1 MSKNQ
6 ILYDVSAEY
15 RQRMLTYSGRKI
27 MIKER
32 DTRIENINYAS
43 LPFSRGFVEK

>member
-15 RQRMLTYSGRKI
+15 RQRMLSYSGGKI
-27 MIKER
+27 TLQER
-32 DTRIENINYAS
+32 DARIENINYAS
-43 LPFSRGFVEK
+43 RPFSRDFVEK